1 MSRPED
7 PLGGKSHPTS
17 QMSDQVRPEE
27 TRRATKAQAMLSAQA
42 RIENA
47 IKDVRSNPD
56 RPPTARLPKLPPT
69 ANLRL
74 PQQAAITPPAS
85 PPGDPF
91 AGIKPRPP
99 SSLDPEIMPAPPEG
113 SRRLGPILIR
123 SILMVGFAAIVAYG
137 ITMFPFF
144 QPDSRGPKSSS
155 DGATIGRMSREPAG
169 GARQRLVVE
178 DQQAFA
184 NEPILLAVVAVPT
197 TSSGSLSLRGL
208 AHGTRLSAGA
218 ALDEGGWELSLRDI
232 GSAYVYAP
240 PGFVGVMNA
249 TIALL
254 SPSKKV
260 VDSRPIRLEW
270 IAKPR
275 PRPPSKR
282 EIDTEASSAAAK
294 QQINPATGSAADKQE
309 VNQEPASAAAKQ
321 AINPEP
327 ASAAAVKMVD
337 PQEAAALMERGRDL
351 LRNGDVASAQLA
363 FRRLAE
369 AGKADA
375 ALALATTYDPRYLVE
390 HNLVGIVGDEA
401 KARAWYQRAKEL
413 GSMEADRFLQPTNTK

>member
-7 PLGGKSHPTS
+7 PLGGKSHLASQSPG
-17 QMSDQVRPEE
+17 QMSDQARPEE
-27 TRRATKAQAMLSAQA
+27 IERHRAADAQAMPSAQA

-47 IKDVRSNPD
+47 INDIRSNRD
-56 RPPTARLPKLPPT
+56 RQPTARLPKLPP
-69 ANLRL
+69 AADLRL
-74 PQQAAITPPAS
+74 PQQAANRSPAS

-91 AGIKPRPP
+91 VRVKPRAA

-113 SRRLGPILIR
+113 PRRLGPILIR

-137 ITMFPFF
+137 ITMLSFF
-144 QPDSRGPKSSS
+144 QLDSRGPKSSNN
-155 DGATIGRMSREPAG
+155 GATVSHEPTSG
-169 GARQRLVVE
+169 VRQRLVVE

-197 TSSGSLSLRGL
+197 TSSGSLLLRGL

-218 ALDEGGWELSLRDI
+218 ALDEDGWELSLRDI

-240 PGFVGVMNA
+240 PDFVGAMNA

-260 VDSRPIRLEW
+260 IDSRPIRLEW
-270 IAKPR
+270 TAKADSLQ
-275 PRPPSKR
+275 PPTNNR
-282 EIDTEASSAAAK
+282 EIEPEIANAATK
-294 QQINPATGSAADKQE
+294 QEINPGT
-309 VNQEPASAAAKQ
+309 ASAAARQ
-321 AINPEP
+321 EINPG
-327 ASAAAVKMVD
+327 ASAAAVKPID

-351 LRNGDVASAQLA
+351 LRNGDVASAQLV
-363 FRRLAE
+363 FRPLVE

-375 ALALATTYDPRYLVE
+375 ALALATTYDPRYLLE

-401 KARAWYQRAKEL
+401 KARAWYRRAKEL
-413 GSMEADRFLQPTNTK
+413 GSMEADRFLQPANTK

>member
-1 MSRPED
+1 
-7 PLGGKSHPTS
+7 
-17 QMSDQVRPEE
+17 MSDQARPEE
-27 TRRATKAQAMLSAQA
+27 IERHRAADAQAMPSAQA

-47 IKDVRSNPD
+47 INDIRSNRD
-56 RPPTARLPKLPPT
+56 RQPSARLPKLPPA

-74 PQQAAITPPAS
+74 PQQAANRSPAS

-91 AGIKPRPP
+91 VRVKPRAP

-137 ITMFPFF
+137 ITMLSFF
-144 QPDSRGPKSSS
+144 QLDSRGPKSSNN
-155 DGATIGRMSREPAG
+155 GATVSHEPTSG
-169 GARQRLVVE
+169 VRQRLVVE

-197 TSSGSLSLRGL
+197 TSSGSLLLRGL

-218 ALDEGGWELSLRDI
+218 ALDEDGWELSLRDI

-240 PGFVGVMNA
+240 PDFVGAMNA

-260 VDSRPIRLEW
+260 IDSRPIRLEW
-270 IAKPR
+270 TAKADSLQ
-275 PRPPSKR
+275 PPTNNR
-282 EIDTEASSAAAK
+282 EIEPEIANAATK
-294 QQINPATGSAADKQE
+294 QEINPGT
-309 VNQEPASAAAKQ
+309 ASAAARQ
-321 AINPEP
+321 EINPG
-327 ASAAAVKMVD
+327 ASAAAVKPID

-351 LRNGDVASAQLA
+351 LRNGDVASAQLV

-375 ALALATTYDPRYLVE
+375 ALALATTYDPRYLLE

-401 KARAWYQRAKEL
+401 KARAWYRRAKEL
-413 GSMEADRFLQPTNTK
+413 GSMEADRFLQPANTK

>member
-7 PLGGKSHPTS
+7 PLGGKSHLASQSPG
-17 QMSDQVRPEE
+17 QMSDQARPEE
-27 TRRATKAQAMLSAQA
+27 IEQHRAADAQAMPSAQA

-47 IKDVRSNPD
+47 INDIRSRGD
-56 RPPTARLPKLPPT
+56 RPPSVRLPKLPPT

-74 PQQAAITPPAS
+74 PQQAANRPSAS
-85 PPGDPF
+85 SRGDPF
-91 AGIKPRPP
+91 ARIESRPR

-137 ITMFPFF
+137 ITMLSFFPL
-144 QPDSRGPKSSS
+144 DSRGPKSSS
-155 DGATIGRMSREPAG
+155 NGATMSHEPTSG
-169 GARQRLVVE
+169 VRQRLVVE

-197 TSSGSLSLRGL
+197 TSSGSLLLRGL

-218 ALDEGGWELSLRDI
+218 ALDEDGWELSLHDV

-240 PGFVGVMNA
+240 PDFVGAMNA

-260 VDSRPIRLEW
+260 IDSRPIRLEW
-270 IAKPR
+270 TAKADSLL
-275 PRPPSKR
+275 PPTNNR
-282 EIDTEASSAAAK
+282 EIDPKIANAATK
-294 QQINPATGSAADKQE
+294 QVINPGT
-309 VNQEPASAAAKQ
+309 ASAAARQ
-321 AINPEP
+321 EINPG
-327 ASAAAVKMVD
+327 ASAAAVKPID
-337 PQEAAALMERGRDL
+337 PQEALMERGRDL
-351 LRNGDVASAQLA
+351 LRNGDVASAQLV

-401 KARAWYQRAKEL
+401 KARAWYRRAKEL

>member
-7 PLGGKSHPTS
+7 QLGEKSHLTS
-17 QMSDQVRPEE
+17 QSPGQMSDQVRPEE
-27 TRRATKAQAMLSAQA
+27 TRRATNAQAMPSAQA

-47 IKDVRSNPD
+47 IKDIRSNPD

-74 PQQAAITPPAS
+74 PQQAANRPPGS

-123 SILMVGFAAIVAYG
+123 SILVVGFAAIVAYG
-137 ITMFPFF
+137 ITMFSFF
-144 QPDSRGPKSSS
+144 QPDSSGPKSSS
-155 DGATIGRMSREPAG
+155 NGAAISHEPAS

-184 NEPILLAVVAVPT
+184 NEPILLGVVAIPT
-197 TSSGSLSLRGL
+197 TSSGSLMLRGL

-218 ALDEGGWELSLRDI
+218 ALDEDGWELSLRDI

-260 VDSRPIRLEW
+260 IDSRPIWLEW
-270 IAKPR
+270 TAKPDW
-275 PRPPSKR
+275 PQPPSKR
-282 EIDTEASSAAAK
+282 EIDTETSSATAK
-294 QQINPATGSAADKQE
+294 QE
-309 VNQEPASAAAKQ
+309 
-321 AINPEP
+321 INPEP
-327 ASAAAVKMVD
+327 ASAAAKQEINPGTASTINSEPASAAAVKIVD

-401 KARAWYQRAKEL
+401 KARAWYRRAKEL
-413 GSMEADRFLQPTNTK
+413 GSMEANRLLQPTNTK